1 MKLLQTLVLGL
12 FLSLGIQKVS
22 AQIYDFKATA
32 YSVAEKNSNGQW
44 SKWSDF
50 HESTVIIT
58 LDGKKDRVVVG
69 SKEIQ
74 LYKIISYGKK
84 IVTKNEETIPLACV
98 DNDGTP
104 CNILIV
110 TRKNE
115 DNRKQFYINFEN
127 VKFVY
132 NVF

>member
-12 FLSLGIQKVS
+12 FLSLGIQKAS
-22 AQIYDFKATA
+22 AQVYDFKATA
-32 YSVAEKNSNGQW
+32 YSVTEKNGNGQW

-74 LYKIISYGKK
+74 LYKIISYGEK
-84 IVTKNEETIPLACV
+84 IVTKNEETIPLDCV
-98 DNDGTP
+98 DNDGTH
-104 CNILIV
+104 CSILIV

-115 DNRKQFYINFEN
+115 NNRKQFYINFDN

-132 NVF
+132 NVY